1 MFLGLINEVKSA
13 AGSLVGKYLVRASVA
28 VPFVVAIGF
37 GIAALTLMLI
47 NRFGAISAYWMLA
60 AGFTLV
66 GLVAALAVAVKEQD
80 DEIAESRAVAED
92 ASSVATSAATQ
103 AAMQA
108 PMALLSALLAT
119 PVGPTALAGGARM
132 LARNIPLI
140 VLLALIGLLSWPSQ
154 PVVAEASDSGEADLG
169 NRKPS
174 PAHAPSANGL
184 HREAA

>member
-37 GIAALTLMLI
+37 ASAAVTLMLI
-47 NRFGAISAYWMLA
+47 NRFGAISAYWMVA
-60 AGFTLV
+60 GGFTVV

-80 DEIAESRAVAED
+80 DEIADRQAVAAD
-92 ASSVATSAATQ
+92 TSSVATSAAGQ

-132 LARNIPLI
+132 LARNIPLLA
-140 VLLALIGLLSWPSQ
+140 LLALIGLLLWPSQ
-154 PVVAEASDSGEADLG
+154 PVEEASDSGEADLS
-169 NRKPS
+169 NRKPNA
-174 PAHAPSANGL
+174 AHAPAANGL
-184 HREAA
+184 QREAA